1 MGGRSIGVMFA
12 NIAPGNRYFP
22 ETHNTLN
29 FASKSRE
36 VPSRFISLYILR
48 LNHILSRIDNYF
60 LYFKMHFLKIVN
72 DPMVHA
78 EEKPVV
84 VKVASRSLNGI
95 GSARRGSS
103 EVAGNNYY

>member
-1 MGGRSIGVMFA
+1 
-12 NIAPGNRYFP
+12 
-22 ETHNTLN
+22 
-29 FASKSRE
+29 
-36 VPSRFISLYILR
+36 
-48 LNHILSRIDNYF
+48 
-60 LYFKMHFLKIVN
+60 MHFLKIVN